1 MDYLL
6 SFLFGGFLCV
16 IAQIFI
22 DKTKVT
28 PARILSAYVVAGVFL
43 SAIGLYEPLVKLFD
57 CGATVP
63 LTGFGFSLA
72 KGVEE
77 SINEFGFSGI
87 LRGGLTNTSAGI
99 AAAVFVSIVCA
110 VFFKGKPENL

>member
-1 MDYLL
+1 MEYLL
-6 SFLFGGFLCV
+6 SFIFGGFLCV

-28 PARILSAYVVAGVFL
+28 PARILSAYVVIGVFL
-43 SAIGLYEPLVKLFD
+43 TAIGIYDPLVKIFD

-63 LTGFGFSLA
+63 LTGFGYCLA

-77 SINEFGFSGI
+77 SVKEFGFSGI
-87 LRGGLTNTSAGI
+87 LRGGLTNTAAGI
-99 AAAVFVSIVCA
+99 AAAITTSLLVA
-110 VFFKGKPENL
+110 LFFRGKPENL